1 MERTMELN
9 HSAITPVGI
18 NNAVRS
24 SVQNVQNTARQVL
37 RDHEF
42 LFIDCGVCS
51 KKTTYSIISSHPG
64 RGMFFEPDLRNVN
77 PFGVDFV
84 MRHFFSGMLA
94 AEFREAT
101 VRDAEDLD
109 LICDEERLDPNPIGA
124 EG

>member
-1 MERTMELN
+1 MELN

-18 NNAVRS
+18 NKAVRS
-24 SVQNVQNTARQVL
+24 SVQHVQNTARQVL

-42 LFIDCGVCS
+42 PFIDYGVCT
-51 KKTTYSIISSHPG
+51 KKTTYLIVSSHPA
-64 RGMFFEPDLRNVN
+64 RGMFFGPDLRNVN

-94 AEFREAT
+94 AQFREAT

-109 LICDEERLDPNPIGA
+109 LICDEERLDPNSIGA